1 LEFDSLG
8 SLILAGVLKLLGLR
22 RASSCAKREL
32 NFYTLRCLG
41 GLLSFESDIAG
52 ARGLARIES
61 LSKAEK
67 VLILQELRARV

>member
-1 LEFDSLG
+1 MEFDSLG

-22 RASSCAKREL
+22 RASSSAKREL

-41 GLLSFESDIAG
+41 GLLSFESDVAG

-61 LSKAEK
+61 LSKAKK
-67 VLILQELRARV
+67 VLILQELRA